1 MIVLGLTGGI
11 GSGKST
17 IARYFREKKIP
28 VFDSDK
34 EVNKIYLK
42 KDKDLL
48 GVIAKI
54 SGINDVIISKK
65 IDKKKLGD
73 LVFSSPK
80 KLNLLEKTIFKK
92 LKKTRKEFLAKNKKN
107 NKKIVVLDTP
117 LLFENKINFLCHYVV
132 TTKAPMHKR
141 IFRILKRSGMTKIK
155 AKNIIAKQM
164 SEKKK
169 QKLANF
175 VVQTAKG
182 KYYTKKSIDKIL
194 LKILKKNKK

>member
-1 MIVLGLTGGI
+1 MIILGLTGGI

-17 IARYFREKKIP
+17 ISRYFREKRIS

-48 GVIAKI
+48 RTIAKI
-54 SGINDVIISKK
+54 SGTNKAVVTKK
-65 IDKKKLGD
+65 INKKKLGD

-80 KLNLLEKTIFKK
+80 KLSLLEKTIFKK
-92 LKKTRKEFLAKNKKN
+92 LDKKRKEFLVKNKKN
-107 NKKIVVLDTP
+107 NKKLVVLDTP
-117 LLFENKINFLCHYVV
+117 LLFENKINLLCHYVV
-132 TTKAPMHKR
+132 TTKASMHKR
-141 IFRILKRSGMTKIK
+141 IFRILKRPGMTKIK

-169 QKLANF
+169 QKMANF
-175 VVQTAKG
+175 VVQTDKG

-194 LKILKKNKK
+194 LKIIKKNKK

>member
-17 IARYFREKKIP
+17 IARYFRQKNIP

-34 EVNKIYLK
+34 EVNVLYLK

-48 GVIAKI
+48 RVIRKI
-54 SGINDVIISKK
+54 LGTKDIFAAKK
-65 IDKKKLGD
+65 INKKKLGD
-73 LVFSSPK
+73 MVFNDLK
-80 KLNLLEKTIFKK
+80 KLSLLEKTIFKK
-92 LKKTRKEFLAKNKKN
+92 LDRKRKEFLKKN
-107 NKKIVVLDTP
+107 IKQNKKIVVLDTP
-117 LLFENKINFLCHYVV
+117 LLFENKINILCDYVI
-132 TTKAPMHKR
+132 TTRAPIKKR
-141 IFRILKRSGMTKIK
+141 IFRILKRPGMTNLK

-164 SEKKK
+164 PEKKK

-182 KYYTKKSIDKIL
+182 KYYTKKSIDMIL
-194 LKILKKNKK
+194 LKIFKKNKK